1 MTRTEYETIMNKLAE
16 INVDIVFIAEA
27 LDLDLMLDVEEEED
41 E

>member
-1 MTRTEYETIMNKLAE
+1 MTRKEYETIMDKLAE
-16 INVDIVFIAEA
+16 INADIVFIAEA